1 MTPVDRSRHWLG
13 IDAAAYELPGQ
24 PIDIEA
30 WATRHAY
37 RRERVEAIVESGCR
51 YFHVAPEIGEV
62 ELATRAVGRLIDEA
76 GLAPSEVDLL
86 VHVHTQQFS
95 VPAAPRSLPHEV
107 AKAHRMRP
115 LWSASV
121 AQLNCVSI
129 AAGIRAVDALFS
141 AYAQA
146 NAALI
151 VSVDRVYG
159 EDYRL
164 RQMSGIQCDG
174 AACLLITR
182 DSARNRIGEVAI
194 RNYAEWHPGSDAVAS
209 IEREMIAMEWQ
220 YTREIMSAASDMS
233 GVPVDGFAKIL
244 PHNADLRG
252 WRSLCRAMNISAERL
267 FEDNIFRRG
276 HACCSD
282 FAINL
287 ADAGFAALDAGRHVM
302 GVMQSNTGAF
312 AAVTLHPHSG
322 ETDDGS

>member
-1 MTPVDRSRHWLG
+1 MIQNDQSRHWIG
-13 IDAAAYELPGQ
+13 IDAAAYELPGAA
-24 PIDIEA
+24 IDIDA
-30 WATRHAY
+30 WAERHAY
-37 RRERVEAIVESGCR
+37 RLERVAAIVESGCR
-51 YFHVAPEIGEV
+51 YFHAAPETGEV
-62 ELATRAVGRLIDEA
+62 ELASRAVGRLIDEA
-76 GLAPSEVDLL
+76 RLAPAQIDLL

-95 VPAAPRSLPHEV
+95 VPPAPRSLPLEV
-107 AKAHRMRP
+107 AQAHGIRP

-129 AAGIRAVDALFS
+129 AAGLRAVDALFAS
-141 AYAQA
+141 YTQA

-164 RQMSGIQCDG
+164 RQVSGIQCDG

-182 DSARNRIGEVAI
+182 NSARNRVGHIAI

-209 IEREMIAMEWQ
+209 IERDMIALEWQ
-220 YTREIMSAASDMS
+220 YTREIMNRAAAGSD
-233 GVPVDGFAKIL
+233 VPFERFGRLL

-252 WRSLCRAMNISAERL
+252 WRSLCRAMGVPQERL

-287 ADAGFAALDAGRHVM
+287 ADAGFAALGRREHVM
-302 GVMQSNTGAF
+302 AVMQSNTGAF

-322 ETDDGS
+322 DNDAAN